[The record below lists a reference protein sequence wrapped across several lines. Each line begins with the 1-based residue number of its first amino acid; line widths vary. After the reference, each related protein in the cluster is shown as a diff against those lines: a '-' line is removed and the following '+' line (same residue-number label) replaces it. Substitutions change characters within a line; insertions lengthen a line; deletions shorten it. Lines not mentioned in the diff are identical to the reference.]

1 MADYLDEVKTISERY
16 YFILLLS
23 QARRLIT
30 NRLALVGNAAQTLHP
45 ITGQWV

>member
-1 MADYLDEVKTISERY
+1 MSGYLDEVKTISERY
-16 YFILLLS
+16 YFILLIS

-30 NRLALVGNAAQTLHP
+30 NQLPLVSNAAQTLHP